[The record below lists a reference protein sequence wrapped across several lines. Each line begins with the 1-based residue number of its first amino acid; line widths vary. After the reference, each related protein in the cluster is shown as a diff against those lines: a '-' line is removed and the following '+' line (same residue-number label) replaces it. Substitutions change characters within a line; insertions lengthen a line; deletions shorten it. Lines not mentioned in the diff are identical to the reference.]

1 VEKGDELFFRVI
13 GLEAPVFS
21 LKKTTP
27 CSLGLSTTNQ
37 QYFSLRTNQP
47 PATSE
52 QYFSLGTNLYQ
63 PSAISKTNRL
73 QTEVTAHVFITA
85 IS

>member
-21 LKKTTP
+21 LKKDHALFP
-27 CSLGLSTTNQ
+27 WLINHQRAVLFSQNKPASST
-37 QYFSLRTNQP
+37 FL
-47 PATSE
+47 SE
-52 QYFSLGTNLYQ
+52 QISTSHQ
-63 PSAISKTNRL
+63 PSATSKTNRL
-73 QTEVTAHVFITA
+73 QTEITAHVFITA